1 MSSGTL
7 RSDATPEVDLSDRRE
22 TVPERVTERILG
34 RVPLDRV
41 AMPEDVAGVVR
52 FVAGDAGYMTG
63 QVLAVNGGMEW

>member
-1 MSSGTL
+1 MANCVAPGFVGTEML
-7 RSDATPEVDLSDRRE
+7 E
-22 TVPERVTERILG
+22 TVPERVTERILR

-52 FVAGDAGYMTG
+52 FVAGEDAGYMTG